1 MSTFHAASVEKLVQ
15 RITGDPISV
24 PKTFIDNLNAIV
36 LQSAVRRPDGS
47 VVRRVTSINEV
58 VGYSPQ
64 KRTVSF
70 VRAFAWDPETD
81 SHVFTAN
88 RNSYLLENKIA
99 QNLGIPEERRWVL
112 YNEIE
117 KRTKM
122 LEKMSEKGVTNFYD
136 IYRIITKMQNKGI
149 LKIAG

>member
-1 MSTFHAASVEKLVQ
+1 M
-15 RITGDPISV
+15 
-24 PKTFIDNLNAIV
+24 
-36 LQSAVRRPDGS
+36 
-47 VVRRVTSINEV
+47 
-58 VGYSPQ
+58 
-64 KRTVSF
+64 SF

-81 SHVFTAN
+81 SHVFTAA

-122 LEKMSEKGVTNFYD
+122 LEKMDEKGVTNFYD
-136 IYRIITKMQNKGI
+136 IYRTITKMQNKGI